1 MNIMKVS
8 SSLLYRCVDVFV
20 RFDFMFLSL
29 FVIII
34 NLPYFAWYYVPY
46 HDSMY
51 FFDLFYFFYNHFF
64 FHNNLAQWMPY
75 DSYGLPINHEQIFG
89 LSAISYFFMFIGW
102 IFKVK
107 NVLLLFKATV
117 LFEQLVLLTG
127 MYLLSRILFN
137 NRRTVYI
144 VCIGAVCSCYWLHQL
159 MFDLHTFY
167 MFPLSLYLLI
177 LFFRSR
183 APEFLWLTGI
193 ILFSWIMGNSLYCM
207 SLWIATLFI
216 VFVVLLLKDV
226 SVLKCIFQ
234 KKPLNIVLFI
244 FFIVL
249 CFAYYMQ
256 LNDIRG
262 YVNFLSRG
270 HGGANTLATFLI
282 WGEVRGFPE
291 FLKNQ
296 FLGLHDT
303 RYMGLLPILFFI
315 ISIIWIRKKEFFAF
329 LAPVIFLIWL
339 YCGGLFSVL
348 CYYIPG
354 MKYYRHITYT
364 YGMIKIL
371 MLICA
376 GYGLDL
382 FWKAE
387 TREKIK
393 YLFISLAVMVFIYD
407 SHRLTGRF
415 LHELS
420 FSSTPKKDFFLV
432 VRPLSVFPIAGIYL
446 VVFISIVIGY
456 SFFVLLHKFRYKDKK
471 KWIVFRYFVDGMLIF
486 VFFIDILYFQ
496 ILVFKL
502 KPRLS
507 KDYKDSVYVY
517 YVHKFEF
524 MPFRKQE
531 PKGQRQKDAYRL
543 ISRKTAGT
551 NYPAVY
557 NFIQFDTCY
566 TEFYTHMHSKGFTRL
581 MNTRHTIDR
590 DLLKVIGCGFP
601 KFRLIGNAKYFDT
614 IDEASDTM
622 KKMPKLFDTLIIRS
636 PSRVNKAIMH
646 SYLNSGALGHIK
658 LVNFNPNEVYLNVNV
673 SAKQGAWLVYADN
686 YHKGWHAE
694 VNGKEVPVEEAYLAF
709 KAVYLN
715 KGHNKVHLFY
725 WNGII
730 SFISYFIA
738 LFGFISAILLVYL
751 FMFTSMTNSPLG
763 LFREK

>member
-1 MNIMKVS
+1 MNVKKIL
-8 SSLLYRCVDVFV
+8 SLLVFRCRDIFI

-89 LSAISYFFMFIGW
+89 LSAVSYLFMVIGW
-102 IFKVK
+102 IFRIK

-127 MYLLSRILFN
+127 MYMLSRLLFN
-137 NRRTVYI
+137 SRCTVYI

-167 MFPLSLYLLI
+167 MFPLALYLLM
-177 LFFRSR
+177 LFFRR
-183 APEFLWLTGI
+183 HAPVFLWLTGI
-193 ILFSWIMGNSLYCM
+193 ILFAWIMGNSLYCM
-207 SLWIATLFI
+207 SLWIATFFI
-216 VFVVLLLKDV
+216 IFVVLLLKDV

-234 KKPLNIVLFI
+234 KRLLNIVLFI

-270 HGGANTLATFLI
+270 PGGANTLATFLI
-282 WGEVRGFPE
+282 WGEVQGFPE

-303 RYMGLLPILFFI
+303 RYIGLLPVLFFI
-315 ISIIWIRKKEFFAF
+315 MSMIWVRKREFFAF
-329 LAPVIFLIWL
+329 LAPAVFLIWL

-376 GYGLDL
+376 GYSFDL
-382 FWKAE
+382 FWKVDA
-387 TREKIK
+387 RQKIK
-393 YLFISLAVMVFIYD
+393 YLFVSLAVMIFIYD
-407 SHRLTGRF
+407 SHRLTGQF

-420 FSSTPKKDFFLV
+420 FSATPKKDFFLV
-432 VRPLSVFPIAGIYL
+432 VKPLSIFPIVGIYL
-446 VVFISIVIGY
+446 IVFIGIAIGY
-456 SFFVLLHKFRYKDKK
+456 IILVLLDRSRYADKK
-471 KWIVFRYFVDGMLIF
+471 RWILFRHFVDGMLIF
-486 VFFIDILYFQ
+486 VFFIDVLYFQ

-507 KDYKDSVYVY
+507 KDYKDLVYVY

-524 MPFRKQE
+524 MPFRKQK

-543 ISRKTAGT
+543 ILRKGAGT

-566 TEFYTHMHSKGFTRL
+566 TEFYTHMHSKGFSRL
-581 MNTRHTIDR
+581 MSTRHRIDR
-590 DLLKVIGCGFP
+590 DLLKVIGCYFP
-601 KFRLIGNAKYFDT
+601 KFRLIDNAKYFNT
-614 IDEASDTM
+614 IDKTVNIMRNLPA
-622 KKMPKLFDTLIIRS
+622 LYNILIIRNHGEPYQMDMS
-636 PSRVNKAIMH
+636 LH
-646 SYLNSGALGHIK
+646 SGVANLGSIK
-658 LVNFNPNEVYLNVNV
+658 VEDFNPNEVYLDVNV
-673 SAKQGAWLVYADN
+673 STKHGAWLVYADN

-725 WNGII
+725 WNGMI

-738 LFGFISAILLVYL
+738 LFGFSSAILLVYL

-763 LFREK
+763 LFIEK